1 MSIVNVRFRTIVVT
15 SLVAASALMLT
26 ACQASPPEPT
36 ETPQSSPVESVTPT
50 PSETTPAGDYYP
62 FAVECADLIPE
73 DTIFEFNPNYVLDN
87 SGAMASA
94 NSSDLVKAMEGTSC
108 NYVNQSSQASLT
120 ISVAHLTPVSTT
132 VLQEQAASAFTAVQV
147 GSESGYFGT
156 VAGSGVLQVFTRDGY
171 WFTIAGPEVSS
182 PEDVASI
189 TSQLNSFLSAR

>member
-1 MSIVNVRFRTIVVT
+1 VSIVNVRFQTIVVT

-36 ETPQSSPVESVTPT
+36 ETPQSSTVESVTPT

-94 NSSDLVKAMEGTSC
+94 NSSDLVKAMEGTTC
-108 NYVNQSSQASLT
+108 NCVNQSSQASLT
-120 ISVAHLTPVSTT
+120 ISVAHLTSVSTQ
-132 VLQEQAASAFTAVQV
+132 VLREQAAAAFTAVEV

-156 VAGSGVLQVFTRDGY
+156 VAGSGVLQVFTQDDY
-171 WFTIAGPEVSS
+171 WYTVAGPEVAGPDDISG
-182 PEDVASI
+182 I
-189 TSQLNSFLSAR
+189 TDQLNRFLAEQ